1 MLVPEAPL
9 DAYRSDVARNRTTE
23 DFGGGDTVWL
33 LTAHCLSRLN
43 RASFE
48 DLDLLGTQC
57 ASALRDFTD
66 PTSGGAT
73 LSEAEIADLCLVVD
87 GFARVRERAGADV
100 LARGIRGMARRMT
113 EAGALSMAYTT
124 VDLARRVAD
133 RAPDRERGLLAADQA
148 MVARLLGDLEAAD
161 ELYRQVEAVGDRS
174 GDFIVLARAYIG
186 RGVVDRVRGNY
197 PRSRI
202 YFERGLELSESV
214 KAQDLVRLANH
225 GLMICHAIAKN
236 FDRALQHGWTAY
248 TLSVGQDAEEVEAL
262 SNLAQLSLDA
272 GYPAAALR
280 GYAAVVGRTTS
291 ARVALA
297 SLGGVAMAAAHSGDL
312 AVLERA
318 GSAIESRVAVSALP
332 YENAQAL
339 CQLAEAYSL
348 VGLPE
353 SSEKYRAAARKLAKS
368 RGFFEILHKTDSEQ
382 VAKPVPIPVRVSTSL
397 SAPSQDVLASMVEL
411 ELGEAADMLCLARSG

>member
-174 GDFIVLARAYIG
+174 GDFIVLARAYTG
-186 RGVVDRVRGNY
+186 RGVIDRVRGNY

-202 YFERGLELSESV
+202 YFERGLELAETAKSP
-214 KAQDLVRLANH
+214 DLIRIANQ
-225 GLMICHAIAKN
+225 GLMICHAIGAN
-236 FDRALQHGWTAY
+236 FDRALQHGWTSY
-248 TLSVGQDAEEVEAL
+248 TLSLGDEALEVEAL

-272 GYPAAALR
+272 GYPSAALR
-280 GYAAVVGRTTS
+280 GFAAVVGRTDS
-291 ARVALA
+291 ARVALG
-297 SLGGVAMAAAHSGDL
+297 SLGGVAMAAAHAGEQS
-312 AVLERA
+312 VLDRA
-318 GSAIESRVAVSALP
+318 AAEIESRVTVSALP

-339 CQLAEAYSL
+339 CQLSSAYA
-348 VGLPE
+348 VIGLPE
-353 SSEKYRAAARKLAKS
+353 RSDAYRSAARKLAKA

-382 VAKPVPIPVRVSTSL
+382 VAKPVPIPVRASTSL
-397 SAPSQDVLASMVEL
+397 SAPSQDVLASMVDL